1 MEQKKSKASIGV
13 VGMGV
18 MGTNL
23 AANIESRGTDV
34 ALWNLTYEETDAFV
48 KKEGRGKRFHPTR
61 TAEEFVAAIER
72 PRAMILMITAG
83 KPIDL
88 TIERFLPLLDE
99 GDIIID
105 GGNSWYEDTQRREK
119 MLSEKGIH
127 FVGMGVSGG
136 SEGARLGPSLM
147 PGGTAYAYNRIAPIL
162 ESIAAQTESGPCVTH
177 VGADG
182 AGHFVK
188 MVHNGIEYADMQLI
202 AESYDLL
209 RRLGKKEAAELS
221 DIFAGWNEGPLSSFL
236 VELTAKVFT
245 RIDERTGKP
254 LVEMILDKAGQKGT
268 GQWTNQAALSL
279 GVSIPSIAAA
289 VDARTLSSLKDART
303 EAAPIFSDI
312 RSSVPKLSA
321 DVATNF
327 VQTVHNALLASKIIA
342 YAQGLYLIRAA
353 ATEFGWQVNLKE
365 TARIWKGGCIIRA
378 SLLNEI
384 MNAYE
389 KTPDLSN
396 LILDDKFA
404 GMLKS
409 SIADLRKVVALGAT
423 SGIPLPAF
431 AASLNYFDAY
441 TTDRLPQN
449 LVQAQRDAFGSHT
462 YQRVDN
468 PDEGFVH
475 TEWLE

>member
-1 MEQKKSKASIGV
+1 MEPSKVCAKIGV

-34 ALWNLTYEETDAFV
+34 ALWNLTYEETRMFV
-48 KKEGRGKRFHPTR
+48 QNEPGKNFHPAK
-61 TAEEFVAAIER
+61 TAEEFVASIAR
-72 PRAMILMITAG
+72 PRSIILMITAG
-83 KPIDL
+83 NPIDL
-88 TIERFLPLLDE
+88 TIERFLPLLEE
-99 GDIIID
+99 GDILID
-105 GGNSWYEDTQRREK
+105 GGNSWYEDTLRREK
-119 MLSEKGIH
+119 QLKKKGIH

-147 PGGTAYAYNRIAPIL
+147 PGGTEYAYKQISPIL
-162 ESIAAQTESGPCVTH
+162 ESIAAQTDSGPCVTH

-209 RRLGKKEAAELS
+209 KNVGKKDAIELEK
-221 DIFAGWNEGPLSSFL
+221 IFNRWNQGPLESFL
-236 VELTAKVFT
+236 IELTGKVFAVA
-245 RIDERTGKP
+245 DERTGNP

-289 VDARTLSSLKDART
+289 VDARTLSSMKDTRI
-303 EAAPIFSDI
+303 EASKTFNRSAPPFQAVDE
-312 RSSVPKLSA
+312 
-321 DVATNF
+321 NF
-327 VQTVHNALLASKIIA
+327 VDTVHQALLASKVIA
-342 YAQGLYLIRAA
+342 YAQGLYLIASAA
-353 ATEFGWQVNLKE
+353 KEFNWEVNLKE

-378 SLLNEI
+378 ALLDEI
-384 MNAYE
+384 MRAFE
-389 KTPDLSN
+389 KNPALPN
-396 LILDDKFA
+396 LLLAENFA
-404 GMLKS
+404 DTIKQNIGG
-409 SIADLRKVVALGAT
+409 LRNIVALGAQ

-431 AASLNYFDAY
+431 AASLNYFDAFR
-441 TTDRLPQN
+441 TARLPQN

-462 YQRVDN
+462 YQRIDT

-475 TEWLE
+475 TDWLK

>member
-1 MEQKKSKASIGV
+1 MDKREATASIGV
-13 VGMGV
+13 IGMGV

-23 AANIESRGTDV
+23 AANIESRGTHV
-34 ALWNLTYEETDAFV
+34 ALWNLTYEQTEAFV
-48 KKEGRGKRFHPTR
+48 NQESGTRFHPAK
-61 TAEEFVAAIER
+61 TAEEFVASIQK
-72 PRAMILMITAG
+72 PRAIIIMITAG

-99 GDIIID
+99 GDILID

-119 MLSEKGIH
+119 ALQQKGIH

-147 PGGTAYAYNRIAPIL
+147 PGGTEYAYQRIAPIL
-162 ESIAAQTESGPCVTH
+162 ESIAAKTDSGPCVTH

-209 RRLGKKEAAELS
+209 SRYAYKSADQLAA
-221 DIFAGWNEGPLSSFL
+221 IFADWNKGPLESFL
-236 VELTAKVFT
+236 IELTAKVFT
-245 RIDERTGKP
+245 KIDDRTQKP

-289 VDARTLSSLKDART
+289 VDARTLSAMKDTRV
-303 EAAPIFSDI
+303 AAAALYGDTGIERPRIDDHFDD
-312 RSSVPKLSA
+312 L
-321 DVATNF
+321 
-327 VQTVHNALLASKIIA
+327 VHQALLSSKIIA
-342 YAQGLYLIRAA
+342 YAQGLYLISAA
-353 ATEFGWQVNLKE
+353 AKEFGWKVNLRE

-378 SLLNEI
+378 ALLDEI
-384 MNAYE
+384 MNAFQTNPE
-389 KTPDLSN
+389 LPHL
-396 LILDDKFA
+396 LFDDKFA
-404 GMLKS
+404 ATIRANIGG
-409 SIADLRKVVALGAT
+409 LRRIVALGAAI
-423 SGIPLPAF
+423 GIPLPAF
-431 AASLNYFDAY
+431 SASLSYFDAF
-441 TTDRLPQN
+441 TTSRLPQN

-462 YQRVDN
+462 YQRVDT
-468 PDEGFVH
+468 PEEGFIH
-475 TEWLE
+475 TDWLK

>member
-1 MEQKKSKASIGV
+1 MSQSNPKASIGV

-34 ALWNLTYEETDAFV
+34 ALWNITYEETEQFV
-48 KKEGRGKRFHPTR
+48 SRESGKRFHPAK
-61 TAEEFVAAIER
+61 TAEEFVASIER
-72 PRAMILMITAG
+72 PRAIILMITAG

-88 TIERFLPLLDE
+88 TIERFLPLLDD
-99 GDIIID
+99 GDILID

-119 MLSEKGIH
+119 ALQEKGIH

-147 PGGTAYAYNRIAPIL
+147 PGGTAYAYERIAPVL
-162 ESIAAQTESGPCVTH
+162 KSIAAQTDSGPCVTH

-209 RRLGKKEAAELS
+209 KRLAGQDAKSLAA
-221 DIFAGWNEGPLSSFL
+221 IFSKWNQGPLASFL
-236 VELTAKVFT
+236 IELTAKVFT
-245 RIDERTGKP
+245 QTDARSGKP

-289 VDARTLSSLKDART
+289 VDARTLSSLKDARLNAEKLFMSDKPKQVT
-303 EAAPIFSDI
+303 MDAAFVDT
-312 RSSVPKLSA
+312 VHQALLSA
-321 DVATNF
+321 
-327 VQTVHNALLASKIIA
+327 KIIA
-342 YAQGLYLIRAA
+342 YAQGLFLIAA
-353 ATEFGWQVNLKE
+353 AAKEFGWNVNLKE

-378 SLLNEI
+378 ALLDEI
-384 MNAYE
+384 MTAYE
-389 KTPDLSN
+389 KNPELTN
-396 LILDDKFA
+396 LLLDEKFA
-404 GMLKS
+404 AVIRENISG
-409 SIADLRKVVALGAT
+409 LREIVAIGAQR
-423 SGIPLPAF
+423 GIPLPAF
-431 AASLNYFDAY
+431 GASLNYFDAF
-441 TTDRLPQN
+441 TTGRLPQN

-462 YQRVDN
+462 YQRVDT

-475 TEWLE
+475 TDWLK

>member
-1 MEQKKSKASIGV
+1 MNQEKAKASIGV

-34 ALWNLTYEETDAFV
+34 ALWNITYEETERFVKAEGDKRFFPAKTAEAFV
-48 KKEGRGKRFHPTR
+48 
-61 TAEEFVAAIER
+61 ASIER
-72 PRAMILMITAG
+72 PRAIILMITAG

-105 GGNSWYEDTQRREK
+105 GGNSWYQDTQRREK
-119 MLSEKGIH
+119 ALQEKGIH

-162 ESIAAQTESGPCVTH
+162 ESIAAQTDSGPCVTH

-209 RRLGKKEAAELS
+209 NRLGGQNADSLAN
-221 DIFAGWNEGPLSSFL
+221 IFEKWNEGPLESFL
-236 VELTAKVFT
+236 IELTAKVLAKS
-245 RIDERTGKP
+245 DARTGKP

-303 EAAPIFSDI
+303 AAEEVFASQKPQ
-312 RSSVPKLSA
+312 VPQVDDRFIA
-321 DVATNF
+321 V
-327 VQTVHNALLASKIIA
+327 VHEALLASKIIA
-342 YAQGLYLIRAA
+342 YAQGLFLIAA
-353 ATEFGWQVNLKE
+353 AAREFDWKVNLKE

-378 SLLNEI
+378 DLLNKI
-384 MNAYE
+384 MVAYE
-389 KTPDLSN
+389 KNPNLSN
-396 LILDDKFA
+396 LLLDDQFA
-404 GMLKS
+404 EVVKKNIGG
-409 SIADLRKVVALGAT
+409 LRQVVAMGAQ

-431 AASLNYFDAY
+431 AASLNYFDAF
-441 TTDRLPQN
+441 TTGRLPQN

-462 YQRVDN
+462 YQRVDT
-468 PDEGFVH
+468 PEEGFVH
-475 TEWLE
+475 TDWLS

>member
-1 MEQKKSKASIGV
+1 MTQSNGKASIGV

-48 KKEGRGKRFHPTR
+48 KKEAGKRFIPAR
-61 TAEEFVAAIER
+61 TAEEFVASIER

-88 TIERFLPLLDE
+88 TIDRFLPLLDE

-119 MLSEKGIH
+119 MLKEKGIH

-147 PGGTAYAYNRIAPIL
+147 PGGTEYAYERISPIL
-162 ESIAAQTESGPCVTH
+162 QSIAAKTDSGPCVTH

-209 RRLGKKEAAELS
+209 KRVGHKNSTELA
-221 DIFAGWNEGPLSSFL
+221 DIFGNWNKGPLESFL
-236 VELTAKVFT
+236 IELTAKVFT
-245 RIDERTGKP
+245 KSDARTGNP

-289 VDARTLSSLKDART
+289 VDARTLSSLKDARV
-303 EAAPIFSDI
+303 AAEKVYGAQTPAFQNVDATF
-312 RSSVPKLSA
+312 V
-321 DVATNF
+321 DV
-327 VQTVHNALLASKIIA
+327 VHQALLSSKIIA
-342 YAQGLYLIRAA
+342 YAQGLYLIAA
-353 ATEFGWQVNLKE
+353 AAAEFGWNVNLKE

-378 SLLNEI
+378 ALLNEI
-384 MNAYE
+384 MAAYE
-389 KTPDLSN
+389 KNAALSN
-396 LILDDKFA
+396 LLLDEKFA
-404 GMLKS
+404 EVIKKNIGG
-409 SIADLRKVVALGAT
+409 LRQVVAMGAQN
-423 SGIPLPAF
+423 GIPMPAF
-431 AASLNYFDAY
+431 AASLNYFDAF
-441 TTDRLPQN
+441 TTGRLPQN

-462 YQRVDN
+462 YQRVDT

>member
-1 MEQKKSKASIGV
+1 MEQSKASANIGV
-13 VGMGV
+13 IGMGV

-34 ALWNLTYEETDAFV
+34 ALWNITYEETEAFV
-48 KKEGRGKRFHPTR
+48 KQESGTRFHPAK
-61 TAEEFVAAIER
+61 TAEEFVASIQQ
-72 PRAMILMITAG
+72 PRAIILMITAG

-88 TIERFLPLLDE
+88 TIERFLPLLEE

-119 MLSEKGIH
+119 FLQEKGVH

-147 PGGTAYAYNRIAPIL
+147 PGGTEYAYKQIAPIL
-162 ESIAAQTESGPCVTH
+162 ESIAAQTDSGPCVTH

-209 RRLGKKEAAELS
+209 KRLGSKDAAALETLFS
-221 DIFAGWNEGPLSSFL
+221 QWNKGPLESFL
-236 VELTAKVFT
+236 IELTAKVFGVK
-245 RIDERTGKP
+245 DDKTGNS

-289 VDARTLSSLKDART
+289 VDARTLSSMKDARVA
-303 EAAPIFSDI
+303 AAPVFAEAQPVRTAIPENLDE
-312 RSSVPKLSA
+312 L
-321 DVATNF
+321 
-327 VQTVHNALLASKIIA
+327 VHQALLSSKIIA
-342 YAQGLYLIRAA
+342 YAQGLFLIAA
-353 ATEFGWQVNLKE
+353 AAKEFGWKVNMKE

-378 SLLNEI
+378 ALLDEI
-384 MNAYE
+384 MGAFE
-389 KTPDLSN
+389 RTPDLSN
-396 LILDDKFA
+396 LLLDSNFA
-404 GMLKS
+404 GVLKQN
-409 SIADLRKVVALGAT
+409 INGLRQVISLGAMN
-423 SGIPLPAF
+423 GIPLPAF
-431 AASLNYFDAY
+431 AASLSYFDAF
-441 TTDRLPQN
+441 TTARLPQN

-462 YQRVDN
+462 YQRTDS
-468 PDEGFVH
+468 PEQGFVH
-475 TEWLE
+475 TDWLK

>member
-1 MEQKKSKASIGV
+1 MNAKPTANIGV

-23 AANIESRGTDV
+23 AANIESRGFDV
-34 ALWNLTYEETDAFV
+34 ALWNITYDETEAFV
-48 KKEGRGKRFHPTR
+48 KKEGDKRFHPAKS
-61 TAEEFVAAIER
+61 AEDFIASMER

-83 KPIDL
+83 RPIDL

-119 MLSEKGIH
+119 ALRDKGIH

-136 SEGARLGPSLM
+136 AEGARLGPSLM
-147 PGGTAYAYNRIAPIL
+147 PGGTEYAYKRIAPIL
-162 ESIAAQTESGPCVTH
+162 EAIAAKTDSGACVTH

-209 RRLGKKEAAELS
+209 KRLGKRDAAQMSE
-221 DIFAGWNEGPLSSFL
+221 IFTKWNEGPLESFL
-236 VELTAKVFT
+236 VELTGKVLEKK
-245 RIDERTGKP
+245 DDRTGKP

-289 VDARTLSSLKDART
+289 VDARTLSAMKDTRV
-303 EAAPIFSDI
+303 EAAPVFQAAKPS
-312 RSSVPKLSA
+312 RAEAPTNLEGLVHQALLSA
-321 DVATNF
+321 
-327 VQTVHNALLASKIIA
+327 KIIA
-342 YAQGLYLIRAA
+342 YAQGLYLIQQAA
-353 ATEFGWQVNLKE
+353 KQFSWAVNLQE
-365 TARIWKGGCIIRA
+365 VARIWKGGCIIRA
-378 SLLNEI
+378 ALLDEI
-384 MNAYE
+384 MGAFE
-389 KTPDLSN
+389 KSPGLAN
-396 LILDDKFA
+396 LLFDDKFK
-404 GMLKS
+404 GV
-409 SIADLRKVVALGAT
+409 IIENINGLRQIVALGAT
-423 SGIPLPAF
+423 AGIPLPAF
-431 AASLNYFDAY
+431 AASLSYFDAF
-441 TTDRLPQN
+441 TTKRLPQN

-462 YQRVDN
+462 YQRVDA
-468 PDEGFVH
+468 PEEGFVH
-475 TEWLE
+475 TEWI